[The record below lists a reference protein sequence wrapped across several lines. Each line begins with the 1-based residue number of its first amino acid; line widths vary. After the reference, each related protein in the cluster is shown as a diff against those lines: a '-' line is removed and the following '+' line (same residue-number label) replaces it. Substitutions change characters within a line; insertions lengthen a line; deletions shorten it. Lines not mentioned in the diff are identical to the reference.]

1 MQAGTLPPMTPSAP
15 TRLAGTAPVRSITID
30 ALRFAAVVLVLGRHL
45 TAPLE
50 DPRAGMSTAVA
61 LWHRCGWLGVDL
73 FFVLSGFLVAGL
85 LFAELRRTGSVQLGR
100 FLVRRGFKI
109 YPAFAAMLVV
119 SWWWFG
125 AELPPIAFVHEAL
138 FVQNYLQ
145 PVVWNHTWSLA
156 VEEHFYLLLAAGVAL
171 ALRGRNSSRL
181 RHVPTVVITLCGL
194 VLALRASAWLRT
206 PGAVLVLP
214 THLRLDALAC
224 GVGLAHVWHEHR
236 PSVRAFVMS
245 NRRALLLI
253 AVALL
258 LPSVL
263 LPIETSGYTNVFGLS
278 ANYLAFAALLAVCLC
293 SDAPPPRLLQL
304 AARLGVHSY
313 SIYLWHMPVLKAVRW
328 WIEPRWGHQL
338 AMLCYLL
345 GSLLVGVLAAQ
356 LIERPFLLLRD
367 RLVPSRLRGASIAS
381 DALAPTTHS
390 GHDPVAL
397 PHATAGSP
405 APAPSHACSDAP

>member
-1 MQAGTLPPMTPSAP
+1 
-15 TRLAGTAPVRSITID
+15 VRSITID
-30 ALRFAAVVLVLGRHL
+30 ALRFAAVLLVLGRHL

-50 DPRAGMSTAVA
+50 DPRAGLPTAVA

-73 FFVLSGFLVAGL
+73 FFELSGFLVAGL
-85 LFAELRRTGSVQLGR
+85 LFTELRRTGSVQIGR
-100 FLVRRGFKI
+100 FLARRGFKI

-125 AELPPIAFVHEAL
+125 TELPPLAFVHEAL

-145 PVVWNHTWSLA
+145 PAVWNHTWSLA
-156 VEEHFYLLLAAGVAL
+156 VEEHFYLLLAAAVGL
-171 ALRGRNSSRL
+171 ALRGNHDASRL
-181 RHVPTVVITLCGL
+181 RHVPTVVLALCGL
-194 VLALRASAWLRT
+194 VLALRAVTWLRT
-206 PGAVLVLP
+206 PGTVLVLP
-214 THLRLDALAC
+214 THLRLDALAF

-236 PSVRAFVMS
+236 PSVRAFVAAH
-245 NRRALLLI
+245 RPGLLLI
-253 AVALL
+253 AAALL

-278 ANYLAFAALLAVCLC
+278 ANYVAFAALLAVCLC

-338 AMLCYLL
+338 AMLGYLL

-356 LIERPFLLLRD
+356 LIERPFLWLRD
-367 RLVPSRLRGASIAS
+367 RLVPSRLRGAPIAG
-381 DALAPTTHS
+381 DAMAPS
-390 GHDPVAL
+390 NRDGHDAAAVP
-397 PHATAGSP
+397 TAPLTSTV
-405 APAPSHACSDAP
+405 CSDAR